1 MREPQENP
9 FKDYFSPLFNLSTSC
24 IQYPDVATRSF
35 EIKHIVLNYLP
46 TFYGLDNEDPYN
58 HLNDFD
64 AVCKTF
70 KYENYSIDDVKLC
83 LFPFSLKDKARSW
96 FNTLLANNIAS

>member
-70 KYENYSIDDVKLC
+70 KYETIPLMMLSFVC
-83 LFPFSLKDKARSW
+83 FHSH
-96 FNTLLANNIAS
+96 